1 MDKREAIR
9 IAQRYLA
16 GLTKKYKVDK
26 AYLYGSFAK
35 GTYHSGSDIDL
46 AIVIQS
52 DLDVIDVQIDF
63 MQMRT
68 DEDLIIE
75 PHPFMKEDF
84 NQNNPA
90 VVEILKDGIEIGDF
104 AAKHMA

>member
-1 MDKREAIR
+1 MDKREAIK
-9 IAQRYLA
+9 IAKRYISN
-16 GLTKKYKVDK
+16 LTGKYKIDK

-35 GTYHSGSDIDL
+35 GTNHADSDIDL

-52 DLDVIDVQIDF
+52 VSDIIDIQFDL

-75 PHPFMKEDF
+75 PHLWKKEDF
-84 NQNNPA
+84 NSNNP
-90 VVEILKDGIEIGDF
+90 VVAEILNHGIELNNY
-104 AAKHMA
+104 AACEN